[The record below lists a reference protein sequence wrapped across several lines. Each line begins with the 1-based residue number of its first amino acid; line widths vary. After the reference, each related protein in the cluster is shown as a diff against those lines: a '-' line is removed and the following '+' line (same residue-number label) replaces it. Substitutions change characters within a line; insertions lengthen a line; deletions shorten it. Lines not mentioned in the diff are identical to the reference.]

1 MKTLISHFFMADI
14 RIRAAVLIALFIMVF
29 WWILGK
35 VIIRLASFFPYL
47 LRSIFRGIYLL
58 IEAPVC
64 WIHERVGSS
73 FYGID
78 NGLSGIGAKID
89 TFLERWYTSWKNPIN
104 SHIVLSIMV
113 YGILL
118 IWICVS
124 HNTEGIEEKSF
135 NGQAV
140 YLKVEE
146 KLTDWL
152 EAHNLYGQT
161 IEEVANFEESE
172 QEEKV
177 GLEEKEPVYI
187 QLNERGKRGSNIRSE
202 TNLDNDDN
210 IIGGVNAESEIL
222 YCGEWTY
229 DGERYWIRVYIP
241 DDDVEGWLSGNL
253 IEREQLEEMTGES
266 MHLSGED

>member
-1 MKTLISHFFMADI
+1 MKTLVSLFFLADI
-14 RIRAAVLIALFIMVF
+14 KIRAAVLIGLFIIAF

-47 LRSIFRGIYLL
+47 LKNIFRGLYLL

-64 WIHERVGSS
+64 WLHERVGSF

-78 NGLSGIGAKID
+78 NGLSGIGEKID
-89 TFLERWYTSWKNPIN
+89 TFFERWYTSWRNPVN
-104 SHIVLSIMV
+104 SHIGLSIV
-113 YGILL
+113 IYGILL

-124 HNTEGIEEKSF
+124 DHTEGIGAKSL

-140 YLKVEE
+140 YLKVES

-152 EAHNLYGQT
+152 EAHNLYGQQ
-161 IEEVANFEESE
+161 IEEAVNFEEP
-172 QEEKV
+172 V
-177 GLEEKEPVYI
+177 FEEKEPVYV

-202 TNLDNDDN
+202 TDLDNDNN

-222 YCGEWTY
+222 YCNEWIH

-253 IEREQLEEMTGES
+253 IEREQLEEMTGEG
-266 MHLSGED
+266 MYQSGDD